1 MAGMRITLL
10 TGWLAGIA
18 IAVMLGGC
26 GVSRLAEP
34 T

>member
-18 IAVMLGGC
+18 IAVMLGGVVC
-26 GVSRLAEP
+26 RGSPKP